1 MNDRGW
7 KRVWTWIWVG
17 SAAALLVVGGCRR
30 QQKQAQPK
38 PLSPESVAL
47 HATAESARLDTM
59 RWPNFADLKQP
70 VEEFYAAHDFEP
82 VWLKGNKPTEQ
93 ARQMMAA
100 FAACDTD
107 GLDPEDYD
115 SAPSNVAR
123 DSAPSNAA
131 RDSAPLGAA
140 PASSRWPA
148 RAASIRT
155 PQDRAAFDM
164 AMTVSA
170 MRYLNDEH
178 NGRVN
183 PKRFN
188 FGIDINQKRYDL
200 AKFLTEKIIASNNVG
215 AVLETVPPQ
224 SNEYKRTLAA
234 YRHWVE
240 LAKQDP
246 GGGLPAVA
254 RQLRPGDAYAGAAR
268 MRELLVLDGDLK
280 DDAPQTDAANGGD
293 AASAAPKRY
302 EPGWA
307 AAVRHFQFHHGLQA
321 DGKVG
326 PPTIA
331 AMNVPTA
338 ERVHALA
345 IALERWRW
353 LPDLYQNAPIFV
365 NLPEFKLRVY
375 SDELPPALDLKPAG
389 VQDVAVVHA
398 SEQPE
403 PADMTSDHSTI
414 ALEMNVVT
422 GKAGIKPP
430 EKKGQQPEDHQTPML
445 VNLMRYLIF
454 RPYWSVPIDITQREV
469 LPGIAKDPDY
479 LAEHDFEIV
488 DHRKK
493 TVAYNPKLDP
503 LLLHGKLMVQQD
515 AGPENSLGLVKF
527 MFPNPYSIYLHST
540 PAVGLFTRTR
550 RDYSHGCVRVE
561 KPLALAAWILRDRP
575 EWTPDKI
582 DEAMNTGDD
591 NRTVGLKQTIPV
603 TIFYDTAY
611 VEPDGTVDFTRDI
624 YGYDKLLDETLAVG
638 RPYPVKPIAPVVDV
652 HDER

>member
-1 MNDRGW
+1 MNHRAW
-7 KRVWTWIWVG
+7 KWVWIA
-17 SAAALLVVGGCRR
+17 SAAALLVVGGCRKKGT
-30 QQKQAQPK
+30 QPVPPK
-38 PLSPESVAL
+38 PASPENVAL
-47 HATAESARLDTM
+47 HAMAEHARLDSM
-59 RWPNFADLKQP
+59 RWPNFADLKKP
-70 VEEFYAAHDFEP
+70 VEDFYGAHGFEP
-82 VWLKGNKPTEQ
+82 VWLKGNKPTAQ

-100 FAACDTD
+100 FAASGTD

-115 SAPSNVAR
+115 SAPS
-123 DSAPSNAA
+123 DAA
-131 RDSAPLGAA
+131 RDSAATDAA
-140 PASSRWPA
+140 LHSSRWAA
-148 RAASIRT
+148 RVGAIHTA
-155 PQDRAAFDM
+155 QDRAAFDM
-164 AMTVSA
+164 AMTVAA

-183 PKRFN
+183 PARFN

-200 AKFLTEKIIASNNVG
+200 AKFLTEKIIASDNVG
-215 AVLETVPPQ
+215 AVLVTVPPQ

-246 GGGLPAVA
+246 GGGLPPVA
-254 RQLRPGDAYAGAAR
+254 RQLKPGDAYAGAER
-268 MRELLVLDGDLK
+268 MRALLVMNGDLK
-280 DDAPQTDAANGGD
+280 DDTAATDAP
-293 AASAAPKRY
+293 ASDMQQKVTAKRY
-302 EPGWA
+302 ESAWA

-321 DGKVG
+321 DGKIG

-338 ERVHALA
+338 ERVHQLS

-353 LPDLYQNAPIFV
+353 LPDLYQNAPVFV

-375 SDELPPALDLKPAG
+375 SNDPMPPLELIAKNGDDASKP
-389 VQDVAVVHA
+389 VVNDVAVVHA
-398 SEQPE
+398 SERPAL
-403 PADMTSDHSTI
+403 ADMTSDHTTI
-414 ALEMNVVT
+414 ALEMNVIT

-430 EKKGQQPEDHQTPML
+430 EKKGEQPEDHQTPML

-479 LAEHDFEIV
+479 LTEHNFEIV
-488 DHRKK
+488 DRRRKQ
-493 TVAYNPKLDP
+493 VEYSPKLDS
-503 LLLHGKLMVQQD
+503 LLLHGKLMVRQD
-515 AGPENSLGLVKF
+515 AGDDNSLGLVKF
-527 MFPNPYSIYLHST
+527 MFPNSYSIYLHST
-540 PAVGLFTRTR
+540 PTVWLFQKTR
-550 RDYSHGCVRVE
+550 RDFSHGCVRVE
-561 KPLALAAWILRDRP
+561 KPLALAAWVLRDRA

-582 DEAMNTGDD
+582 DEAMNDGDD
-591 NRTVGLKQTIPV
+591 NKTVGLKQTIPV

-624 YGYDKLLDETLAVG
+624 YEYDKLLDETLALG
-638 RPYPVKPIAPVVDV
+638 RPYPIKPIAPAVDV

>member
-7 KRVWTWIWVG
+7 QRMRTWIAVG
-17 SAAALLVVGGCRR
+17 STAALLVVGGCR
-30 QQKQAQPK
+30 KQHKAQPK
-38 PLSPESVAL
+38 PSSPENLAL
-47 HATAESARLDTM
+47 RAIVGQARLDAM
-59 RWPNFADLKQP
+59 RWPDFADLKKP
-70 VEEFYAAHDFEP
+70 VEDFYGAHEFEP

-100 FAACDTD
+100 FAACGTD

-115 SAPSNVAR
+115 SAPSNAAR

-131 RDSAPLGAA
+131 RDSAPSNVAQY
-140 PASSRWPA
+140 SSRWPA
-148 RAASIRT
+148 RVASIHT
-155 PQDRAAFDM
+155 PQERAAFDM

-178 NGRVN
+178 NGRVD

-200 AKFLTEKIIASNNVG
+200 ARFLSEKIIASKNVG
-215 AVLETVPPQ
+215 AVLVTVPPQ
-224 SNEYKRTLAA
+224 GNEYKRTLAA

-240 LAKQDP
+240 LEKQDP
-246 GGGLPAVA
+246 GGGLPPVT
-254 RQLRPGDAYAGAAR
+254 RQMKPGDAYSGAAR
-268 MRELLVLDGDLK
+268 MRDLLVLDGDLK
-280 DDAPQTDAANGGD
+280 DDAAHTDASNAET
-293 AASAAPKRY
+293 AAAKPKRY
-302 EPGWA
+302 EPAWA

-321 DGKVG
+321 DGKIG

-338 ERVHALA
+338 ERVHQLA
-345 IALERWRW
+345 TALERWRW
-353 LPDLYQNAPIFV
+353 LPDLYQNAPVFV

-375 SDELPPALDLKPAG
+375 SAEPPPALDLKPEG
-389 VQDVAVVHA
+389 VQEVAVVHA
-398 SEQPE
+398 SERPA
-403 PADMTSDHSTI
+403 PADMTSDHTQI

-422 GKAGIKPP
+422 GKAGIKAP
-430 EKKGQQPEDHQTPML
+430 EKKGEQPEDHQTPML

-469 LPGIAKDPDY
+469 LPGIAKDPNY

-488 DHRKK
+488 DHRRKPVDY
-493 TVAYNPKLDP
+493 TPKLDKK
-503 LLLHGKLMVQQD
+503 LLHGDLMVRQE
-515 AGPENSLGLVKF
+515 AGPDNSLGLVKF

-540 PAVGLFTRTR
+540 PAVGLFTRAR

-561 KPLALAAWILRDRP
+561 KPLALAAWVLRDR
-575 EWTPDKI
+575 EDWTPDKI

-591 NRTVGLKQTIPV
+591 NKAVGLKQTIPV

-624 YGYDKLLDETLAVG
+624 YEYDKLLDETLALG
-638 RPYPVKPIAPVVDV
+638 RPYPTKAIAPVVDV